1 MKSALRILLTT
12 STIGLLL
19 AGIAVMGPSS
29 DAADSSLSQAELTHF
44 VFTCETR
51 ERDFYDWIEA
61 VLWKKPRH
69 FGRNLDAAIDAL
81 VSEPDW
87 TIRIAD
93 QSCKTDTIPKSR
105 REALYFMV
113 DDAHT
118 EGAGKILYGR

>member
-1 MKSALRILLTT
+1 MKAALRILLTT

-19 AGIAVMGPSS
+19 AGIAVLGPSS
-29 DAADSSLSQAELTHF
+29 DAADSRLSQAELTHF

-81 VSEPDW
+81 VSQPEW

-93 QSCKTDTIPKSR
+93 QTCTNDVIVRSR
-105 REALYFMV
+105 REALYFII
-113 DDAHT
+113 DDAHA
-118 EGAGKILYGR
+118 EGAGKILMGR